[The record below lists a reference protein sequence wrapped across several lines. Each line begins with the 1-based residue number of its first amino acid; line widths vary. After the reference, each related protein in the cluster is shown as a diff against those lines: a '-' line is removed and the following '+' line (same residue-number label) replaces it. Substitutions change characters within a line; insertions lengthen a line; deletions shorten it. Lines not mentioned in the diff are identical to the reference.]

1 MILSKAHCN
10 CAAGRE
16 DCEMKKKRYRKAAAS
31 IAAVLCLAAVFWIW
45 GERKEQAKAAVLSE
59 ESEIPSTKQA
69 VLELE
74 RGDGSMVP
82 VGNREKMNRLEILK
96 NGETVFAIKKR
107 PSENQENFMEWY
119 VTEPFESPQLVNV
132 SDLYSFLDHYASW
145 DCMGSGKEEEFSE
158 SGIIVE
164 EEFSDTGVVRIHVG
178 KKEEGK
184 SGRILIESGDSRKFY
199 EMEEERLTA
208 MTTLNPEDFIM
219 GIANLV
225 YLTTVE
231 NLEVETQKGSVS
243 FEIETDK
250 NNGQVYRAGGK
261 VLDGDAFREL
271 YGKIVSIVTDGTAE
285 KKEKEKEPVLT
296 LRFQRNTDGLKDVEI
311 RYFPYDAE
319 NYLIEKDG
327 TAEFLADRKQVDDLI
342 KNLNEYC
349 RKR

>member
-1 MILSKAHCN
+1 MDFLTSIKERAKKNKKTIVLPEAYERRTLDAADMILK
-10 CAAGRE
+10 E
-16 DCEMKKKRYRKAAAS
+16 D
-31 IAAVLCLAAVFWIW
+31 IADLIL
-45 GERKEQAKAAVLSE
+45 
-59 ESEIPSTKQA
+59 
-69 VLELE
+69 
-74 RGDGSMVP
+74 

-96 NGETVFAIKKR
+96 NGETVFAIEKR

-285 KKEKEKEPVLT
+285 KKEKDKEPVLT